1 MSEEKIKLSP
11 ITPEAELE
19 RRLLSEDDTSEMK
32 NIIDLFNLNIQKK
45 NVIRI
50 SKLNNLQDKVYNQIE
65 KRLETYPDNFSNKDL
80 LDYFKTFQD
89 TIDKSNISTE
99 ELKIP
104 TIQVNQ
110 QNINISNGLSIESR
124 KRVADTVKN
133 ILDKYKSQEI
143 VEEYKEV
150 KED

>member
-1 MSEEKIKLSP
+1 MTFKH
-11 ITPEAELE
+11 TPQVILIYG
-19 RRLLSEDDTSEMK
+19 SH
-32 NIIDLFNLNIQKK
+32 II
-45 NVIRI
+45 V
-50 SKLNNLQDKVYNQIE
+50 
-65 KRLETYPDNFSNKDL
+65 
-80 LDYFKTFQD
+80 
-89 TIDKSNISTE
+89 
-99 ELKIP
+99 ELKIH